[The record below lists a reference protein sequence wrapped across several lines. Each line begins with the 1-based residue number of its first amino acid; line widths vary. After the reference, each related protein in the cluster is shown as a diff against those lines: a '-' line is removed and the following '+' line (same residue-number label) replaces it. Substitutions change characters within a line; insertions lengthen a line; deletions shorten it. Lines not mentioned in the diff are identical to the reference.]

1 METVSAVRTPDYRRE
16 TMDQAVERHFSL
28 LDLSRLL
35 KPGMKVTL
43 KPNLL
48 MRRTPEEA
56 TTTHPALV
64 GAIARAL
71 KKRGITQITL
81 ADSPGGPY
89 TRPQLSGIYQTCGMT
104 EMAKEEGITLNLET
118 GHGEREFPQGTMC
131 HSFSLIDPVLEA
143 DLVINICKLKTH
155 CMTTLSGGVKNLFGC
170 IPGLMKPELHCR
182 FPHRE
187 DFCRM
192 LVDLCQTVSPAITF
206 CDAVIS
212 MEGDGPSGGTPISTG
227 YTFCSA
233 SPYALD
239 EALCRFGGFPP
250 QQVET
255 VKIARQAGLCDPA
268 RVQLI
273 GDVPSPV
280 QLKMPRSKSVDF
292 TGHVPA
298 LLRKP
303 AKYLLEQAS
312 PRPVIT
318 KKDCIGC
325 GKCAQ
330 SCPAHTIS
338 IRENKAAI
346 DYSHCIR
353 CFCCHE
359 MCPAK
364 AIRIKRLS
372 LLQW

>member
-1 METVSAVRTPDYRRE
+1 
-16 TMDQAVERHFSL
+16 
-28 LDLSRLL
+28 
-35 KPGMKVTL
+35 
-43 KPNLL
+43 
-48 MRRTPEEA
+48 
-56 TTTHPALV
+56 
-64 GAIARAL
+64 
-71 KKRGITQITL
+71 
-81 ADSPGGPY
+81 
-89 TRPQLSGIYQTCGMT
+89 
-104 EMAKEEGITLNLET
+104 
-118 GHGEREFPQGTMC
+118 MC

-268 RVQLI
+268 PGPAI

-280 QLKMPRSKSVDF
+280 QLKMPPVQVGGFYRTCACPF
-292 TGHVPA
+292 AQTRPNICWN
-298 LLRKP
+298 KP
-303 AKYLLEQAS
+303 
-312 PRPVIT
+312 PPPVIT

-364 AIRIKRLS
+364 AIRIRRLS